1 MAKGGGG
8 ENESARMQLALRFN
22 LSEAIAERND
32 LKCFEIASAVP
43 EQSDGMSLLS
53 LYLV

>member
-1 MAKGGGG
+1 M
-8 ENESARMQLALRFN
+8 RFN

-32 LKCFEIASAVP
+32 FKCFEIASAVP

-53 LYLV
+53 FALMQAQ